1 MKPAGSAR
9 QRRCSALLV
18 LSSLCMLLG
27 RGGASAA
34 PAWDNLADTWVA
46 TDTLGR
52 KVPTFPE
59 VPAPRADHTV
69 GLFYFLWH
77 GAHIQGGPFDVT
89 RILATDP
96 DAMQKPG
103 SPLWGPL
110 HAPHHWGESLFGY
123 YLTQDE
129 GVLRKHA
136 QMLAD
141 AGVDVVIFDVTN
153 QITYRDDYRA
163 LLRVWSEM
171 RRLGN
176 RTPQVAFLTP
186 FWDPVKVTRELW
198 RDLYSST
205 LHRDLW
211 FQWEG
216 KPLLLADAELIFERM
231 ENAHQNTPAELRPG
245 HTLGQS
251 FTTDRTMNTV
261 SARCP
266 TWHTPGSAVTL
277 TLLRG
282 GPGGERIAA
291 DRFHEVG
298 DNAWLQL
305 KLNQPLPPGRYYLE
319 ASEPRGRIGWWSH
332 SEDKFA
338 RGEAFADGD
347 AVAGDRTLRLAFADG
362 DTQRILEFFT
372 FRKPQ
377 PDYFQGQTQRDMWSW
392 LEVSPQHVFTNS
404 AGQKEQMSVGVA
416 QNAVKGRLGSM
427 SEPGAHGRSFHRGA
441 ADPRPDAVRH
451 GLNAAEQWEHAL
463 KEDPRFLFVTGW
475 NEWIAGRFAEFNRI
489 KLPVMFVDQ
498 FDHEHSRDIE
508 PMRGGHGDDYYYQ
521 FVSQV
526 RRYKGARPLPGLE
539 SRPIQMDGRFDDWR
553 EVQPE
558 FRDTIGDPVRREHRG
573 WATNVTYRNVTGR
586 NDIVAA
592 KVSWDKE
599 TAWFYVR
606 AREPIIAP
614 GGTNWML
621 LFLDTDANAKTG
633 WLGYDCVINHA
644 GAGSLERNV
653 GGGFDWSPASKVT
666 WRVQGNELE
675 LEIPWPA
682 LGLKSPPPRLDFKWA
697 DNCLQAVDWS
707 DFTLN
712 GDAAPNDRFNY
723 RAQSRRQQ

>member
-1 MKPAGSAR
+1 
-9 QRRCSALLV
+9 
-18 LSSLCMLLG
+18 MLLG

-46 TDTLGR
+46 TDALGR

-89 RILATDP
+89 KILATDP
-96 DAMQKPG
+96 DAMRKPG

-198 RDLYSST
+198 HDLYSST

-231 ENAHQNTPAELRPG
+231 ENTHQNTPAELRPG

-251 FTTDRTMNTV
+251 FTTDRTMNAV
-261 SARCP
+261 GARCP

-277 TLLRG
+277 ALRRG

-319 ASEPRGRIGWWSH
+319 ASEPGGRIGWWSH
-332 SEDKFA
+332 SEDKLA

-427 SEPGAHGRSFHRGA
+427 SEPSAHGRSFHRGA
-441 ADPRPDAVRH
+441 ADPRPDAVRR
-451 GLNAAEQWEHAL
+451 GLNATEQWEHAL

-526 RRYKGARPLPGLE
+526 RRYKGARPLPSLE
-539 SRPIQMDGRFDDWR
+539 SRPILMDGRFDDWR

-606 AREPIIAP
+606 VREPIIAP

-653 GGGFDWSPASKVT
+653 GGGFDWSPAAKVT

-723 RAQSRRQQ
+723 RAQFRRQQ